1 MEHSV
6 SGKNSVCKEVVVKKE
21 KKQKC
26 AKYGIM
32 DTFLNNKK
40 NALSPYAINRST
52 NQLNNNIHK
61 KVKKNIAASQ
71 ILSPE
76 KKDIGNLM

>member
-1 MEHSV
+1 ME
-6 SGKNSVCKEVVVKKE
+6 KNSVCKEVVVKKE

-40 NALSPYAINRST
+40 MHFYHM
-52 NQLNNNIHK
+52 Q
-61 KVKKNIAASQ
+61 
-71 ILSPE
+71 
-76 KKDIGNLM
+76 

>member
-1 MEHSV
+1 MEHRV

-40 NALSPYAINRST
+40 KCTFTICNKQKYKST
-52 NQLNNNIHK
+52 
-61 KVKKNIAASQ
+61 
-71 ILSPE
+71 E
-76 KKDIGNLM
+76 